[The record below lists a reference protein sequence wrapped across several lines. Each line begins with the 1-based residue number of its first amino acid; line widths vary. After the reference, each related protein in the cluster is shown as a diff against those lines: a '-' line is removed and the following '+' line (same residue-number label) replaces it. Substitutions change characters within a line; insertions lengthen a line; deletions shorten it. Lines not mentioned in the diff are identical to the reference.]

1 MLGRDAVYF
10 GALLILLR
18 RQANKIANLIEC
30 KSQIPATANESQAAQ
45 MIVAIGAV
53 ISCRSGRHRQQPDL
67 LVITNR
73 DNLCSRSLSQS
84 TNANARFFV
93 HRLTL

>member
-1 MLGRDAVYF
+1 MLGRDAVHLC
-10 GALLILLR
+10 ALLIFLR
-18 RQANKIANLIEC
+18 RQAKKIANLIEC

-53 ISCRSGRHRQQPDL
+53 VSCRSRRHRQQPDL

-73 DNLCSRSLSQS
+73 HNLGSGSLSQS
-84 TNANARFFV
+84 TNANAPFSN